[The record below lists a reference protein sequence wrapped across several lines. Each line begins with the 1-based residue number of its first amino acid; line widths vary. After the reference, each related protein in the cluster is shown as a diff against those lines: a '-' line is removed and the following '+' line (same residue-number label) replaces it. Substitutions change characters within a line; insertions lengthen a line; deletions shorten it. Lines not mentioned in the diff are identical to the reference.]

1 LRFAS
6 LALRVVAVGC
16 LAIAL
21 KLAFAV
27 PLPWLS
33 FVEALVAA
41 AIVVAVDRFST
52 DDVKDTIM
60 IVLVSIVIAVYGAEL
75 YLILESQFQSTAS
88 LPASYDKRTKRDVV
102 LQLQLAGDKT
112 AAPVIYP
119 SSLVWEPGLFA
130 GIDLAV
136 NSRSVLPL
144 GGLSSRTSVLC
155 NEAGYWATYTSD
167 EAGFNN
173 PPGMWK
179 SPVDVAVIGDSFSN
193 GNCVHQGEDWPSRLR
208 AHVPR
213 VLNLGMGG
221 NGALY
226 ELATIK
232 EFLPKFKPRVVIWQ
246 FLEANETRIPAELTQ
261 PILLQYL
268 TEPVFRQDLRGIQPE
283 IDKLLERVVDR
294 ALVVPKVEPSPVGFN
309 FSQYIRLAKLRQRF
323 ISDTSAD
330 TPHVKI
336 FAEALAEG
344 RRVVEG
350 WGGKLYFLYLP
361 TALGLTSW
369 PPPAHYASRELIDR
383 IAREQGLEV
392 IDLYPVLKAE
402 PDPLSF
408 FPYRQPVH
416 YNSEGYALVAQKVLE
431 RLDHDVPRL
440 ISPSPAKK

>member
-6 LALRVVAVGC
+6 LFLRVTAIGC

-21 KLAFAV
+21 KFAFVAPFPLLAFAAAV
-27 PLPWLS
+27 
-33 FVEALVAA
+33 VAA
-41 AIVVAVDRFST
+41 AILVAMDRFL
-52 DDVKDTIM
+52 DDGIKDTIA
-60 IVLVSIVIAVYGAEL
+60 IVLVSTVFAVYSAEL
-75 YLILESQFQSTAS
+75 YMVLEPRFQSTAVF
-88 LPASYDKRTKRDVV
+88 PADYDRRTKRDVV
-102 LQLQLAGDKT
+102 LQLRAAGDKT

-119 SSLVWEPGLFA
+119 SSLVWQPELFA
-130 GIDLAV
+130 GLNLTT
-136 NSRSVLPL
+136 NSGPVLPL
-144 GGLSSRTSVLC
+144 AGLSSRTSILC
-155 NEAGYWATYTSD
+155 NEGGYWASYVSD

-173 PPGMWK
+173 PPGLWQA
-179 SPVDVAVIGDSFSN
+179 PINVAVVGDSFSN

-208 AHVPR
+208 MHLPG

-232 EFLPKFKPRVVIWQ
+232 EFLVDLKPRVVIWQ

-268 TEPVFRQDLRGIQPE
+268 REPAFRQNLRGKQPE
-283 IDKLLERVVDR
+283 VDSLLGRVVDR
-294 ALVVPKVEPSPVGFN
+294 ALAVPKAEQTPAV
-309 FSQYIRLAKLRQRF
+309 FSFSEYIRLTRLRQRF
-323 ISDTSAD
+323 INNTTAEA
-330 TPHVKI
+330 PHVKI
-336 FAEALAEG
+336 LAEAFAEG

-350 WGGKLYFLYLP
+350 WGGKVYFLYLP

-369 PPPAHYASRELIDR
+369 PPPAHYASRDLIVR

-392 IDLYPVLKAE
+392 IDLYPVFKAG

-416 YNSEGYALVAQKVLE
+416 YNSQGYALVAQKVFE
-431 RLDHDVPRL
+431 RLDHDMPQL
-440 ISPSPAKK
+440 SAGKKK